1 MAIKKETLDRAIEE
15 ANRFLRAAHTL
26 KSEHGDTDFECFWDK
41 PREQASVKR
50 ASMDLTRCLADLRNE
65 R

>member
-1 MAIKKETLDRAIEE
+1 MAIKRATLDRAIEE
-15 ANRFLRAAHTL
+15 AHRFLRAANVL
-26 KSEHGDTDFECFWDK
+26 LSEHVETDAECFWSN
-41 PREQASVKR
+41 PREQAAVKR